1 MSQTLPLKKVREE
14 LSELVARVAYGE
26 QKVVITRFGKPVAA
40 LVTYNDYEKIM
51 NPFKRFPK
59 EEWARGFALMDK
71 MRKNSQKYPPEKVED
86 AIGKAVKEVRQHK
99 RV

>member
-40 LVTYNDYEKIM
+40 LVTYHDYERIM
-51 NPFKRFPK
+51 NPFKRFSK
-59 EEWARGFALMDK
+59 EEWEKGFALMDK
-71 MRKNSQKYPPEKVED
+71 MRKNSRKYPPEKVED
-86 AIGKAVKEVRQHK
+86 AIEKAVKEVRQHK

>member
-40 LVTYNDYEKIM
+40 LVTYNDYERIM
-51 NPFKRFPK
+51 NPFKRFSK
-59 EEWARGFALMDK
+59 EEWGKGFFLMDK
-71 MRKNSQKYPPEKVED
+71 MRKNSKKYPPGNVED
-86 AIGKAVKEVRQHK
+86 AIEKAVKEVRQQK